1 MNCGQFI
8 LLLLSIPTFGQTY
21 YSALSDYEVENFI
34 TWEIRNSKDTTN
46 YFAGQ
51 EKRLPYYTKS
61 KNWTDLLVIFEF
73 ERETA
78 FEGLF
83 REVLADSTL
92 QIEKREIERQYQEI
106 RKDIDFDFIKQIK
119 EIQWTNKLVKST
131 PTIGYSVPI
140 TNKQKDIVIV
150 CKDYAF
156 NNGNATIRGEYYI
169 KIYLKSNG
177 SWKLHRS
184 LACGY

>member
-1 MNCGQFI
+1 MNCIHFI
-8 LLLLSIPTFGQTY
+8 LLLLCISTFGQTY
-21 YSALSDYEVENFI
+21 NSALSDYEVEDFI
-34 TWEIRNSKDTTN
+34 TWEIENSKDTTN

-51 EKRLPYYTKS
+51 EKQLPYYTKS
-61 KNWTDLLVIFEF
+61 KNWTDLMVIFEYD
-73 ERETA
+73 RETV

-92 QIEKREIERQYQEI
+92 QIKKREIARQYQEI
-106 RKDIDFDFIKQIK
+106 KKDMNFDFIKQIK
-119 EIQWTNKLVKST
+119 EIKWTNKLVKST
-131 PTIGYSVPI
+131 PTITYSVPI
-140 TNKQKDIVIV
+140 TNKQKDIIIV

-156 NNGNATIRGEYYI
+156 SNGNATIRGEYYI

-177 SWKLHRS
+177 TWKLHRS